1 MLQSGNFDVQG
12 EDFTVAD
19 ISVSQIGSAA
29 AAADALTPGVKIS
42 QAAIIGNFP
51 PRQCGLATFTRDMY
65 SCLAHALPQ
74 ASWHVIAMND
84 ADASYDYPA
93 EVTDQLP
100 QNDMKAYRDLAD
112 RLNAD
117 GTQVLFVQHEFG
129 IYGGPAGAYLLEC
142 LERLKMPVVTTLHTV
157 LESPNSEQ
165 RRVMDRLIRVS
176 ATVVTM
182 ARKGA
187 EILRRVYNVPESKIA
202 IVPHGAPSRP
212 LKDTSEF
219 KAMLNLTGK
228 KVLTTFGLLSP
239 NKGIDTII
247 AALPQIVRAHPDT
260 MYLIVGATHP
270 HLIKNEG
277 EAYRDRLT
285 EMARKLGVENHIRF
299 VNRFINDNDLVD
311 ILQATDVYVT
321 PYLTETQITSG
332 TLSYALALG
341 KPVVSTPYWHAAEAL
356 AGGVGA
362 LCPFND
368 SDAFTLAINNLLSSD
383 KARQSMAMR
392 AYMYGLSSRW
402 SAVAQ
407 AYVNRAETD
416 ILQGAPEARA
426 TVPSA
431 GRAPLTTQ
439 SLTYM
444 TAARRALE
452 AEPTWQAIERMTDGC
467 GIIQHGKYRLQDRNH
482 GYCADDNCRA
492 LTLVTRQIEA
502 ETEAD
507 QSRKIELAYNYA
519 SFVNHAWNDDAG
531 RFRNFM
537 SYGRDWLDDG
547 GSDDCCARCFE
558 ALVDTAR
565 SDLPSD
571 LKNWATQLGSTMLSR
586 TGRWTSVR
594 SRAVLIRALS
604 RAHGVMGSTRDVN
617 DMMQSLSSALHA
629 RYKASATK
637 DHLWFEPKPTYDN
650 ARLSEG
656 LIIGGYFL
664 GDREM
669 MAHGV
674 ESLEWLMRQQ
684 SDPDSGH
691 FVPVPTSQFKEDGPT
706 DPLFD
711 QQPLEVLASIEACMT
726 AARLTGDAL
735 WKDEA
740 LRAFAWFHGGNT
752 LELTMISNDGGCFD
766 GLTCT
771 GVNENQGAESIL
783 AYHQSWS
790 ALKNG
795 LDL

>member
-19 ISVSQIGSAA
+19 MPAAPSAK
-29 AAADALTPGVKIS
+29 DVVPGVKIS
-42 QAAIIGNFP
+42 RAAIIGNFP

-65 SCLAHALPQ
+65 ACLAHALPQ
-74 ASWHVIAMND
+74 AKWNVIAMTD
-84 ADASYDYPA
+84 PGGEYEYPA
-93 EVTDQLP
+93 EVTDQIP
-100 QNDMKAYRDLAD
+100 QDEQKAYRALAD
-112 RLNAD
+112 KLNGD
-117 GTQVLFVQHEFG
+117 GTQVMFVQHEFG
-129 IYGGPAGAYLLEC
+129 IYGGPAGAYLLDC

-157 LESPNSEQ
+157 LENPNADQ
-165 RRVMDRLIRVS
+165 RRVMERLIRVS
-176 ATVVTM
+176 ATLVTM

-187 EILRRVYNVPESKIA
+187 EILRRVYSVPESKIA

-212 LKDTSEF
+212 LKDTGEF
-219 KAMLNLTGK
+219 KALLNLTGK

-239 NKGIDTII
+239 NKGIETII
-247 AALPQIVRAHPDT
+247 SALPQVVRAHPDT
-260 MYLIVGATHP
+260 IYLVVGATHP
-270 HLIKNEG
+270 HLIRHEG
-277 EAYRDRLT
+277 EAYRDKLKA
-285 EMARKLGVENHIRF
+285 MARDLGVEDHVRF

-311 ILQATDVYVT
+311 ILQATDIYVT

-332 TLSYALALG
+332 TLSYAIALG
-341 KPVVSTPYWHAAEAL
+341 KPIVSTPYWHAAEAL
-356 AGGVGA
+356 AGGVGSI
-362 LCPFND
+362 CPFND
-368 SDAFTLAINNLLSSD
+368 SDAFALAICNLLASD
-383 KARQSMAMR
+383 KARQAMAMR

-407 AYVNRAETD
+407 AYVHRAEAD
-416 ILQGAPEARA
+416 IVKAQTEVTRTPQM
-426 TVPSA
+426 
-431 GRAPLTTQ
+431 GRISLTTQ

-444 TAARRALE
+444 TAARKALDVT
-452 AEPTWQAIERMTDGC
+452 PSWRAIERMSDDC

-492 LTLVTRQIEA
+492 LTLVTRQVESEA
-502 ETEAD
+502 ETHKVD
-507 QSRKIELAYNYA
+507 LAYAYA
-519 SFVNHAWNDDAG
+519 AFVNHAWNEDSG

-558 ALVDTAR
+558 SLVDTAR
-565 SDLPSD
+565 SELPSD
-571 LKNWATQLGSTMLSR
+571 LRNWSVELGSRILPKTA
-586 TGRWTSVR
+586 RWTSVR

-604 RAHGVMGSTRDVN
+604 RAHGVMGSTRDIN
-617 DMMQSLSSALHA
+617 DMIAQLAGALHA
-629 RYKASATK
+629 RYKACATS
-637 DHLWFEPKPTYDN
+637 DHMWCEPALAYDN

-664 GDREM
+664 GDKAM
-669 MAHGV
+669 MGDGV
-674 ESLEWLMRQQ
+674 ASLEWLMRRQ
-684 SDPDSGH
+684 SDEDSGH
-691 FVPVPTSQFKEDGPT
+691 FVPVPTSQFKDDGPS

-752 LELTMISNDGGCFD
+752 LNLSMISENDGGCFD
-766 GLTCT
+766 GLTPI

-790 ALKNG
+790 ALKAG
-795 LDL
+795 L

>member
-1 MLQSGNFDVQG
+1 MLQTGNFDVQG

-19 ISVSQIGSAA
+19 IPTHQTPNAFV
-29 AAADALTPGVKIS
+29 PGVKIS

-65 SCLAHALPQ
+65 ACLAHALPQ
-74 ASWHVIAMND
+74 ARWHVIAMND
-84 ADASYDYPA
+84 ADGPYDYPP
-93 EVTDQLP
+93 EVTDQIP
-100 QNDMKAYRDLAD
+100 QDDLAAYRALAD
-112 RLNAD
+112 RLNGD
-117 GTQVLFVQHEFG
+117 GTQVMFVQHEFG

-142 LERLKMPVVTTLHTV
+142 LERLKMPVVSTLHTV
-157 LESPNSEQ
+157 LESPNAEQ
-165 RRVMDRLIRVS
+165 RRVMDRLVRVS
-176 ATVVTM
+176 STVVTM

-187 EILRRVYNVPESKIA
+187 EILRRVYNVPEAKIA

-212 LKDTSEF
+212 LKDTGEF
-219 KAMLNLTGK
+219 KALLNLTGK

-239 NKGIDTII
+239 NKGIDTVI

-260 MYLIVGATHP
+260 IYLVVGATHP
-270 HLIKNEG
+270 HLIKLEG
-277 EAYRDRLT
+277 EAYRERLKD
-285 EMARKLGVENHIRF
+285 MARKLGVENHVRF
-299 VNRFINDNDLVD
+299 VNRFINDNDLID

-341 KPVVSTPYWHAAEAL
+341 KPVVSTPYWHAVEAL

-362 LCPFND
+362 LVPFGD
-368 SDAFTLAINNLLSSD
+368 SDAFTLAINNLLASD

-407 AYVNRAETD
+407 AYANRAGAD
-416 ILQGAPEARA
+416 ILKGRPEEKPA
-426 TVPSA
+426 VPPA

-444 TAARRALE
+444 SAARKALE
-452 AEPTWQAIERMTDGC
+452 SEPTWRAIERMSDNC

-492 LTLVTRQIEA
+492 LTLVTRQVQPENGTPDL
-502 ETEAD
+502 E
-507 QSRKIELAYNYA
+507 RKIALGYAYA
-519 SFVNHAWNDDAG
+519 AFVNHAWNDDSG

-558 ALVDTAR
+558 SLVDTAR
-565 SDLPSD
+565 SELPSD
-571 LKNWATQLGSTMLSR
+571 LRNWAVKLGGAILGR
-586 TGRWTSVR
+586 TARWTSVR

-604 RAHGVMGSTRDVN
+604 RAHGIMGSTRDVN
-617 DMMQSLSSALHA
+617 DMIQSLASALHA

-669 MAHGV
+669 MNDGV
-674 ESLEWLMRQQ
+674 ESLEWLMRRQ

-691 FVPVPTSQFKEDGPT
+691 FVPVPTSQFKEDGPA

-752 LELTMISNDGGCFD
+752 LGLAMISEDGGCFD

-795 LDL
+795 L

>member
-1 MLQSGNFDVQG
+1 MLQTGNFDVQG

-19 ISVSQIGSAA
+19 VSLGQIGPANQSPNAFV
-29 AAADALTPGVKIS
+29 PGVKIS
-42 QAAIIGNFP
+42 HAAIIGNFP

-65 SCLAHALPQ
+65 ACLAHALPQ
-74 ASWHVIAMND
+74 ARWRVIAMND
-84 ADASYDYPA
+84 PDGVYDYPP
-93 EVTDQLP
+93 EVTDQVP
-100 QNDMKAYRDLAD
+100 QDDVKAYRALAD

-142 LERLKMPVVTTLHTV
+142 LERLKMPIVTTLHTI
-157 LESPNSEQ
+157 LENPNAEQ
-165 RRVMDRLIRVS
+165 RRVMDRLVRVS
-176 ATVVTM
+176 STVVTM

-212 LKDTSEF
+212 LKDTGEF
-219 KAMLNLTGK
+219 KSLLNLAGK

-239 NKGIDTII
+239 NKGIETVL

-260 MYLIVGATHP
+260 VYLVVGATHP
-270 HLIKNEG
+270 HLIKHEG
-277 EAYRDRLT
+277 EAYRERLKDMT
-285 EMARKLGVENHIRF
+285 RKLGVENHVRF
-299 VNRFINDNDLVD
+299 VNRFINDNDLID

-341 KPVVSTPYWHAAEAL
+341 KPVVSTPYWHAVEAL

-362 LCPFND
+362 LCPFGD
-368 SDAFTLAINNLLSSD
+368 SEAFTLAINNLLVSD

-407 AYVNRAETD
+407 AYVNRAGAD
-416 ILQGAPEARA
+416 IVKGRPEEKPAAP
-426 TVPSA
+426 PA

-444 TAARRALE
+444 TAARKALE
-452 AEPTWQAIERMTDGC
+452 TDPTWRAIERMTDKC

-492 LTLVTRQIEA
+492 LTLVTRQVQPENGTADIE
-502 ETEAD
+502 
-507 QSRKIELAYNYA
+507 RKIELGYTYA
-519 SFVNHAWNDDAG
+519 SFVNHAWNDDSG

-558 ALVDTAR
+558 SLVDVAR
-565 SDLPSD
+565 SELPSD
-571 LKNWATQLGSTMLSR
+571 LRNWAVKLGSSILGR
-586 TGRWTSVR
+586 TARWTSVR

-617 DMMQSLSSALHA
+617 DMIQSLASALHA

-664 GDREM
+664 GNREM
-669 MAHGV
+669 MNDGV
-674 ESLEWLMRQQ
+674 ESLEWLMRRQ
-684 SDPDSGH
+684 SDPESGH
-691 FVPVPTSQFKEDGPT
+691 FVPVPTSQFKEDGPA

-752 LELTMISNDGGCFD
+752 LGLPMISEDGGCFD

-795 LDL
+795 L

>member
-19 ISVSQIGSAA
+19 ILDTQMGPVAQ
-29 AAADALTPGVKIS
+29 TPASLVAGVKID

-65 SCLAHALPQ
+65 ACLSHALPK
-74 ASWHVIAMND
+74 AKWHVIAMND
-84 ADASYDYPA
+84 PDGVYDYPA
-93 EVTDQLP
+93 EVTDQIP
-100 QNDMKAYRDLAD
+100 QNDLQAYRDLAD

-129 IYGGPAGAYLLEC
+129 IYGGPAGAYLLDC
-142 LERLKMPVVTTLHTV
+142 LDRLKMPVVTTLHTI
-157 LESPNSEQ
+157 LENPNAEQ

-176 ATVVTM
+176 ATMVTM

-212 LKDTSEF
+212 MKDTSEF
-219 KAMLNLTGK
+219 KSMLNLTGK

-239 NKGIDTII
+239 NKGIDTVI

-260 MYLIVGATHP
+260 IYLIVGATHP
-270 HLIKNEG
+270 HLIKHEG

-285 EMARKLGVENHIRF
+285 DMARRLGVENHIRF
-299 VNRFINDNDLVD
+299 VNRFINDNDLID

-368 SDAFTLAINNLLSSD
+368 SEAFTLAINNLLTSD

-407 AYVNRAETD
+407 AYVNRAEAD
-416 ILQGAPEARA
+416 IIKGLPEDDTRM
-426 TVPSA
+426 PSE
-431 GRAPLTTQ
+431 GLAPLTTQ

-444 TAARRALE
+444 TAARRALDV
-452 AEPTWQAIERMTDGC
+452 EPIWRAVERMTDNC

-492 LTLVTRQIEA
+492 LTLVTRQVKEC
-502 ETEAD
+502 ED
-507 QSRKIELAYNYA
+507 NGRKIELAYAYA
-519 SFVNHAWNDDAG
+519 GFVNHAWNDDAG

-558 ALVDTAR
+558 SLVDTAR

-571 LKNWATQLGSTMLSR
+571 LRNWSVELGSRILSR
-586 TGRWTSVR
+586 TARWSSIR

-604 RAHGVMGSTRDVN
+604 RAHGLMGSTRDIN
-617 DMMQSLSSALHA
+617 DMIQSLASALHA
-629 RYKASATK
+629 KYKAESSK
-637 DHLWFEPKPTYDN
+637 DHRWFEDKPTYDN

-664 GDREM
+664 GDRDM
-669 MAHGV
+669 MRDGL
-674 ESLEWLMRQQ
+674 ESLEWLMRRQ
-684 SDPDSGH
+684 SDPESGH
-691 FVPVPTSQFKEDGPT
+691 FVPVPTSQFKDDGPA

-711 QQPLEVLASIEACMT
+711 QQPLEVLATIEACMT
-726 AARLTGDAL
+726 ASRLTGDAL

-752 LELTMISNDGGCFD
+752 LELSMISDDGGCFD
-766 GLTCT
+766 GLTCS

-795 LDL
+795 L